1 MKHDRIL
8 VLCVGIFFIFF
19 SLIIR
24 FIIISIIKRSKNRTE
39 DSKLKEVKIGKI
51 VSVFLFL
58 IGLYWTAL
66 FMFYNKLF

>member
-51 VSVFLFL
+51 VYVFLFL

-66 FMFYNKLF
+66 FVFYNKLF